1 MKYTLDK
8 YGYTFYEVKFTKSP
22 IDDAVVNEEKTQ
34 LSKAGISYNR
44 LGFISKSG
52 FRIDDNEN
60 YILIPIEDM
69 YVYLAVF
76 RILDHL
82 QKLHAMIDRCSRNT
96 LIGIHADKRP
106 IVVLIDVLRVMLD
119 L

>member
-1 MKYTLDK
+1 MIKPALYKVGKYYYDDAKNKRNGELDVVTLDK

-60 YILIPIEDM
+60 YIVISIEDM
-69 YVYLAVF
+69 Y
-76 RILDHL
+76 
-82 QKLHAMIDRCSRNT
+82 K
-96 LIGIHADKRP
+96 
-106 IVVLIDVLRVMLD
+106 
-119 L
+119 